1 LTDYA
6 PKIDAATYE
15 PEVQGLIGDQ
25 VTLRCA
31 VTGNP
36 VPKVTWR
43 KDNLLIDGT
52 QAKYRIKLDQ
62 SLQVITLHKTDSGV
76 YLCTAD
82 NNVGQALTN
91 QIKLDVVGKLRSCL
105 STASTALTFGL
116 TVMW

>member
-105 STASTALTFGL
+105 STASTILTFGL